1 MTGSSGEWIEEHLR
15 RFHNLDGNC
24 LNCRRPANRHHPVGP
39 ITIAISD
46 PDGDEFT
53 HEFAAGVAL
62 AIGPQCRLVACL
74 LLTGIDCW

>member
-15 RFHNLDGNC
+15 RFHNPDGNC

-39 ITIAISD
+39 ITITISD

-53 HEFAAGVAL
+53 HEFCCWGCFGHWAAVQAGGVFVD
-62 AIGPQCRLVACL
+62 RN
-74 LLTGIDCW
+74 